1 MKKFALLISLIIMLS
16 SFTSCIKLPDVD
28 GFLDSVFDTQTL
40 QEQVAESIGQYDNKE
55 IWTHGGFQDYTDYG
69 IYSYT
74 SANLNNNQY
83 FKPVTY
89 SDSEK
94 IKEFI
99 DNFEGW
105 VDVFK
110 EDDPDDEL
118 VSNYNFDRSIIDT
131 SDYFYIFE
139 KDYDIEFAYYDV
151 YFFDVQTN
159 VLYYFHNNI

>member
-1 MKKFALLISLIIMLS
+1 MKKLALLISLIIMLS

>member
-1 MKKFALLISLIIMLS
+1 MKKFALLISLIIMLL
-16 SFTSCIKLPDVD
+16 SFTSCVKPPDMD
-28 GFLDSVFDTQTL
+28 GILDSVLGTQTL
-40 QEQVAESIGQYDNKE
+40 QEQVAESIGQYENKE

-83 FKPVTY
+83 LKPVTY

-94 IKEFI
+94 LNGFI
-99 DNFEGW
+99 DNFENW
-105 VDVFK
+105 VETFK
-110 EDDPDDEL
+110 ESDPEDEL
-118 VSNYNFDRSIIDT
+118 VLNYNFDRSIIDT

-139 KDYDIEFAYYDV
+139 KDSDIEFAYYDV
-151 YFFDVQTN
+151 YFFDAQTN